1 MDFYSEHNQ
10 IINIPERTTLYSLEI
25 LSEDTG
31 YIESPFSYML
41 RLSKAHCLTF
51 RYFLY
56 KFNLQM
62 GHYKRSALSLSKL
75 RNILGKIKY
84 LNSCEKLVNLHFEN
98 WDSLFNTRVLFR
110 ITRQWCPLCLSDWSQ
125 SGKPIFEPFLWT
137 ISDCKCCPIHRV
149 NLTSTCP
156 NKKCNKLIYFLE
168 NQDYGYCPHCNN
180 PLWGSPTLIFTE
192 KNELIKS
199 NMLMNLIQ
207 LSQQNKYILNIAQII
222 NKFGSTEML
231 KKVKSKPS
239 ISRWK
244 NRPDS
249 ISLSSFL
256 NVLISLNVHISE
268 IFLDH
273 DPNWAPENIRVSEL
287 LNILLL
293 KKEPL
298 TIKELTTFTG
308 WHYQKLLQ
316 NFPDVIERML
326 LRKSAGKIKSR
337 SDVDT
342 LKEKMLLEIIY
353 CQYTNIEAFSKSIN
367 LSQRTLKQ
375 HCPDL
380 YQKLLEKYKL
390 SRQRK
395 NELNTALISLEL
407 DKALLNESPESLTS
421 IAKRIKCP
429 RHILKQRFPVQ
440 VKLIVSRF
448 KNNLKDKSIR
458 NKKEL
463 EIRLLNAVDEL
474 HKDGQYPSKRKL
486 IEKLN
491 VNFTHH
497 SELVALWHYRLKELR
512 YI

>member
-1 MDFYSEHNQ
+1 
-10 IINIPERTTLYSLEI
+10 
-25 LSEDTG
+25 
-31 YIESPFSYML
+31 
-41 RLSKAHCLTF
+41 
-51 RYFLY
+51 
-56 KFNLQM
+56 
-62 GHYKRSALSLSKL
+62 
-75 RNILGKIKY
+75 
-84 LNSCEKLVNLHFEN
+84 
-98 WDSLFNTRVLFR
+98 
-110 ITRQWCPLCLSDWSQ
+110 
-125 SGKPIFEPFLWT
+125 
-137 ISDCKCCPIHRV
+137 
-149 NLTSTCP
+149 
-156 NKKCNKLIYFLE
+156 
-168 NQDYGYCPHCNN
+168 
-180 PLWGSPTLIFTE
+180 
-192 KNELIKS
+192 
-199 NMLMNLIQ
+199 MNLIQ